1 MTYQSRE
8 VNGLGIY
15 SDSSVD
21 LLSKYTLYW
30 LLNYVCCVQVTCA
43 GWVYILGGGV
53 KILSS
58 NKTCVKQN
66 TFLFSLGIFQ

>member
-1 MTYQSRE
+1 MGW
-8 VNGLGIY
+8 VFI
-15 SDSSVD
+15 VIP
-21 LLSKYTLYW
+21 LSICCLKYTLYW
-30 LLNYVCCVQVTCA
+30 LLKHVCCVQATCA
-43 GWVYILGGGV
+43 GWVYIFGRRV